1 MKQGFLFINQIKEI
15 LAYWKSFTNDQ
26 INYVVERWHQKN
38 EFSKCDQ
45 ICRKLWSFF
54 FFGRYLLLILDGMN
68 LWKLFQKFNSLSFSL
83 RILVNCNALS
93 LARNF
98 QHRLKFFKRNIAHN
112 MRTIKLKVKY
122 HARRVKFHFC
132 GLSNVNWISLDN
144 KCICSKWKLNK

>member
-1 MKQGFLFINQIKEI
+1 MEKFYQWSN
-15 LAYWKSFTNDQ
+15 
-26 INYVVERWHQKN
+26 
-38 EFSKCDQ
+38 
-45 ICRKLWSFF
+45 KLCCWTLTPKKWIQQMWPNMQETVKFFF

-83 RILVNCNALS
+83 RILVNCNVLS

-98 QHRLKFFKRNIAHN
+98 QHRFKFFKRNIAHN